1 MAFKKRTSSRHK
13 ESLCPKRPYLIN
25 VFDLLN
31 TVRRNA
37 CEADAYDLCIS
48 GINDGAAAVI
58 LMSVEEA
65 ARRGL
70 KPLARIVASATAGID
85 PAIMGMGKTQAFT
98 YRTF

>member
-1 MAFKKRTSSRHK
+1 M
-13 ESLCPKRPYLIN
+13 P
-25 VFDLLN
+25 
-31 TVRRNA
+31 RNA
-37 CEADAYDLCIS
+37 CEAYDLCFS

-70 KPLARIVASATAGID
+70 KPLARVVASATAGID
-85 PAIMGMGKTQAFT
+85 PAIMGMGKTQAST

>member
-1 MAFKKRTSSRHK
+1 VLPVIILVFF
-13 ESLCPKRPYLIN
+13 LLYLTCLI
-25 VFDLLN
+25 
-31 TVRRNA
+31 RRNA
-37 CEADAYDLCIS
+37 CEADAFDLCIS

-85 PAIMGMGKTQAFT
+85 PAIMGMGETQI
-98 YRTF
+98 